1 MDSTKQSQAERSSYE
16 DKIKDFHVKNVPE
29 LLVSFYS
36 LEVEKMLSF
45 HVAFKAKYFSFD
57 R

>member
-16 DKIKDFHVKNVPE
+16 DKIKDFHVKNVPD

-36 LEVEKMLSF
+36 LEKMLRF